1 VLPNP
6 ILGATLGATD
16 LGEADLRRAN
26 LSRADLGRANV
37 TGAAVTDDQLARA
50 RSLEG
55 TILPDGS
62 VHE

>member
-6 ILGATLGATD
+6 ILGATLGAT
-16 LGEADLRRAN
+16 GSSEANLHRAN
-26 LSRADLGRANV
+26 LSRADLGRANL
-37 TGAAVTDDQLARA
+37 TGAAVTDEQLARA

-62 VHE
+62 VPE